1 MRKQD
6 AAPNTEQKELG
17 ARETQATT
25 AQAHRSDGKLWGG
38 RFADRP
44 TETMEERNNCLHR
57 TTQAHRSDGKLWGG
71 RFADRR
77 WRNATTACIGKTQTH
92 QGRNCAMRKQDAAP
106 NTGARRTRNAGN
118 DCASTSQ

>member
-6 AAPNTEQKELG
+6 AAPNTEQKEPG
-17 ARETQATT
+17 ARKTQAMT

-57 TTQAHRSDGKLWGG
+57 KDVSARGPRTKHIKGG
-71 RFADRR
+71 
-77 WRNATTACIGKTQTH
+77 I
-92 QGRNCAMRKQDAAP
+92 AP
-106 NTGARRTRNAGN
+106 
-118 DCASTSQ
+118 